1 MNISLLAFSG
11 HTVASGSSKA
21 TGDSR
26 LYRAGSGSL
35 AVINRSGIIE
45 PFGNVF

>member
-21 TGDSR
+21 SDDSR